1 MPEKELQRTNLATE
15 LQELLSK
22 MKENGEL
29 DQYLPQVK
37 KPTLFELLVR
47 DFKGNI
53 KQSNENCQLV
63 LQRDGL

>member
-37 KPTLFELLVR
+37 
-47 DFKGNI
+47 
-53 KQSNENCQLV
+53 
-63 LQRDGL
+63 